1 MPSKFQKRFEQ
12 YSGISSIDLPD
23 LPDLENQ
30 KEEED
35 FTPIRNN
42 KFNRKLYGYTSLG
55 STPTKPVERDEDR
68 SAFWDTVPA
77 IYKEAYNNSLGGIM
91 HEMTTGKKYYNLVD
105 QPKGIVH
112 DIAAGFLSFFASKE
126 DLALMATTMGAG
138 SLASRAAIKGIAGK
152 AAASVAVGPNR
163 TTAQRAAAMLTK
175 RGGLSQKAAQSVVD
189 DVIQIGGQQAFMLG
203 AHDGFYEAARDARDE
218 ILASDVDLDK
228 YKDMNYGQ
236 ALGAVMKNAD
246 AKDFFRGGALGL
258 AGGVGRMSKLISP
271 LGKGSSAAGFVGEG
285 LTFGALSPIAYEGRL
300 PQFQDLAMAGGL
312 TAALTLPG
320 GIRAYGKKIKKQ
332 KLRDEIGAKE
342 TASATREAAYENL
355 ALTQKAQLYE
365 QVEQPFTNIKDIED
379 KRTLRPSQQFKM
391 GRGTFQRTNIYGQSV
406 TKVRKYK
413 GTDTI
418 VPDGTNIK
426 GEVDTEI
433 VFGNKQ
439 AIPFPSAKIVNGS
452 FRQTTKKGKGFEMQI
467 DVEGQGR
474 FRLDAKNTELFFQ
487 FHTSDVELLRKFE
500 NNLGN
505 IRNKRKILS
514 KFHDV
519 ELRTYRQKALDGVE
533 GYKAED
539 WSNSL
544 IDTINSNT
552 IQRGQERGTSG
563 FFRWA
568 NAIENG
574 QTIKISNMTTSEKA
588 ILTKNLRN
596 QKGIRDFIETNSK
609 LNDTNY
615 MYQTSGASKGPFAKM
630 LGPLTPFYYHLT
642 DPFARKIARLVNNVT
657 NRTEQKVTER
667 LITINQIT
675 KRNLDFDDK
684 KWWDGYLRGDEKVS
698 AWKDFDEVQK
708 VGTRKLWL
716 RSMDERIARA
726 RGKEQ
731 QRLKLRKD
739 LIIDTH
745 IFTTSGDGVKNPISI
760 WNDAKSANLNLAK
773 KVDGYLPRMFRK
785 DVLDIMFDNMS
796 TMEQKVLELT
806 KLEGFNLDGN
816 YSRDTLNKLNSQL
829 DGLVRQF
836 TASKKPG
843 AIEFKKVWNALSSS
857 LSSSGQPNTYD
868 VFRVLNHGMYTNT
881 LRPFSPLEKA
891 RKLANFELTNRD
903 IIKLV
908 PELMEK
914 DFTKLLVEYTSGAT
928 KRIELSKAFTPS
940 GAYFNQLLA
949 RVDPSAEMSGLK
961 LPKLLG
967 GQDLPLTIQ
976 NQSDAVK
983 MIKEVF
989 TGEINFDKTTPL
1001 SKSFQTIANLEM
1013 MGKISLGQ
1021 AVIPNLTQTFISTAV
1036 EAGMGT
1042 TLKSIYRLATDAKLR
1057 DRVNRS
1063 GATIL
1068 TAFDEIVLQDK
1079 ALQIGA
1085 ARLTKTEAPIK
1096 EFIKGKMSYTDGITY
1111 LTKKTAYP
1119 FSKINEMNQMIAA
1132 ATAEETVKKLGR
1144 AIAGKDFLSSLAPAQ
1159 RKKWAV
1165 NKLGRMGLKEK
1176 DVIKHLDAIEA
1187 GRYTTQ
1193 EQKLFRT
1200 KLLGSMQ
1207 KFAKNSQLQRDFM
1220 LDPFLFNDP
1229 MIKPLLLFKRFGY
1242 RQATYMKRTIEREFI
1257 DGNVMPLL
1265 NLGIGGVA
1273 GGSFVMWAKEKL
1285 NQVLTGEP
1293 QFYGKEARIKLLKE
1307 DKTFDDYM
1315 NALSNVGSFGVM
1327 SDILTDEDPG
1337 SAISFFLKPVI
1348 IDDFQRLIR
1357 SYDTFAKSMETHYP
1371 EQWDVPF
1378 RKAATVLAPIAGGN
1392 ISRMVRTGA
1401 GIGKFKI
1408 TPGAETE
1415 GMKKDRIR
1423 NTKGRTVE
1431 SIRDMI
1437 EDGNSKEAIKMYV
1450 DFNKT
1455 YGSMYPSLQIKSSD
1469 VSWKTIQK
1477 KWERKVKAQQE
1488 EKQYIP

>member
-1 MPSKFQKRFEQ
+1 MTSIFDSIIDENEDLNFDLSTIAVDDLEEAVLSVDLEKD
-12 YSGISSIDLPD
+12 YVSSIFDSVITGGQSIDTPKDLPSR
-23 LPDLENQ
+23 E
-30 KEEED
+30 K
-35 FTPIRNN
+35 
-42 KFNRKLYGYTSLG
+42 
-55 STPTKPVERDEDR
+55 DR

-126 DLALMATTMGAG
+126 DLGLMLTTGITG
-138 SLASRAAIKGIAGK
+138 GIASKAAIKGIAGK

-258 AGGVGRMSKLISP
+258 AGGIGRMSKLISP

-332 KLRDEIGAKE
+332 KLADEIGAKE
-342 TASATREAAYENL
+342 TAAATREAAYENS
-355 ALTQKAQLYE
+355 AVTQKAKLYE
-365 QVEQPFTNIKDIED
+365 QVEQPFVNIKDIED
-379 KRTLRPSQQFKM
+379 KRTLRPSQQFKR

-406 TKVRKYK
+406 TKVRKYQ
-413 GTDTI
+413 GTDTV
-418 VPDGTNIK
+418 VPEGTNIK
-426 GEVDTEI
+426 GKVDTEI
-433 VFGNKQ
+433 VFGGKQ

-539 WSNSL
+539 WSNAL

-552 IQRGQERGTSG
+552 IKRGQERGTSG

-588 ILTKNLRN
+588 ILTQNLRN
-596 QKGIRDFIETNSK
+596 QKAIRDFIQKNSK

-615 MYQTSGASKGPFAKM
+615 MYQTSGASKGPFAKI

-657 NRTEQKVTER
+657 NRTEQQVTER

-675 KRNLDFDDK
+675 KLNLDFDDR
-684 KWWDGYLRGDEKVS
+684 KWWEGYLRGEEKVS
-698 AWKDFDEVQK
+698 AWNDFNEIQK
-708 VGTRKLWL
+708 IGNKKLWL

-726 RGKEQ
+726 GGQEQ
-731 QRLKLRKD
+731 QRLKLRRD
-739 LIIDTH
+739 LIIDTGS
-745 IFTTSGDGVKNPISI
+745 FSDEI
-760 WNDAKSANLNLAK
+760 WLDASSANLNLAK

-785 DVLDIMFDNMS
+785 DVLDVMFDTMS

-816 YSRDTLNKLNSQL
+816 YTSATLDKLNSQL

-857 LSSSGQPNTYD
+857 LASGGQPNTYD

-891 RKLANFELTNRD
+891 RKLANFEFTNQD
-903 IIKLV
+903 IVKLV

-914 DFTKLLVEYTSGAT
+914 DFTKLLVEYASGAT

-940 GAYFNQLLA
+940 GAYFNQLLS
-949 RVDPSAEMSGLK
+949 RIDPSAEMSGLK

-976 NQSDAVK
+976 NQADAVK

-1013 MGKISLGQ
+1013 IGKISLGQ

-1085 ARLTKTEAPIK
+1085 SKLTKTEAPIK
-1096 EFIKGKMSYTDGITY
+1096 EFIKLKMSYTDGVTY

-1144 AIAGKDFLSSLAPAQ
+1144 AIAGKDFLSTLAPAQ

-1273 GGSFVMWAKEKL
+1273 GGSFVMWAKEKM

-1315 NALSNVGSFGVM
+1315 NAISNVGSFGVM

-1337 SAISFFLKPVI
+1337 SSISFFLKPVV

-1357 SYDTFAKSMETHYP
+1357 SYNTFAKSMETHYP

-1392 ISRMVRTGA
+1392 ISRLTRRAV
-1401 GIGKFKI
+1401 
-1408 TPGAETE
+1408 ETE

-1437 EDGNSKEAIKMYV
+1437 QDGNSKEAIKMYV
-1450 DFNKT
+1450 EFNET
-1455 YGSMYPSLQIKSSD
+1455 YGSMYPSLQIRASD

-1488 EKQYIP
+1488 EKQYTP

>member
-1 MPSKFQKRFEQ
+1 MPSKFQKRFEE

-30 KEEED
+30 EEEED
-35 FTPIRNN
+35 FTPIRDS
-42 KFNRKLYGYTSLG
+42 KFNRRLYGYTSLG
-55 STPTKPVERDEDR
+55 STPTKTAEREEDR

-126 DLALMATTMGAG
+126 DLGLMATTMGVG

-218 ILASDVDLDK
+218 ILASDVDLEK

-332 KLRDEIGAKE
+332 KLRDEITAKE
-342 TASATREAAYENL
+342 TAAATREAAYANL
-355 ALTQKAQLYE
+355 ALTQRGKLYE
-365 QVEQPFTNIKDIED
+365 QVEQPFVNIKDIED
-379 KRTLRPSQQFKM
+379 KRTLRPSEQFKR

-413 GTDTI
+413 GTEDI
-418 VPDGTNIK
+418 VPEGKNIK
-426 GEVDTEI
+426 GEVDTQI
-433 VFGNKQ
+433 VFGGKQ

-487 FHTSDVELLRKFE
+487 FHTADVELLRKFE

-539 WSNSL
+539 WSNAL

-552 IQRGQERGTSG
+552 VKSGANKGTSG

-574 QTIKISNMTTSEKA
+574 QTIKVSNMTTSEKA
-588 ILTKNLRN
+588 ILTQNLRN
-596 QKGIRDFIETNSK
+596 QKIIRDFVETNSK
-609 LNDTNY
+609 INDTNY
-615 MYQTSGASKGPFAKM
+615 MYQTSGASKGFFAKI
-630 LGPLTPFYYHLT
+630 LGPLTPFYYHLD
-642 DPFARKIARLVNNVT
+642 DPYARKAVRLVNNVT
-657 NRTEQKVTER
+657 NKTEQKVAER
-667 LITINQIT
+667 LLSVNQIV
-675 KRNLDFDDK
+675 KRELDFDDK
-684 KWWDGYLRGDEKVS
+684 KWWEGYLRGDDKVS

-708 VGTRKLWL
+708 VGNKKLWL

-726 RGKEQ
+726 GGQEQ
-731 QRLKLRKD
+731 QRLKLRRD
-739 LIIDTH
+739 LIIDTGS
-745 IFTTSGDGVKNPISI
+745 FSDEI
-760 WNDAKSANLNLAK
+760 WLDASSANLNLAK

-785 DVLDIMFDNMS
+785 DVLDVMFDNMS
-796 TMEQKVLELT
+796 TMEQKVVELT

-816 YSRDTLNKLNSQL
+816 YNKATLDKLNSQL

-836 TASKKPG
+836 TATKKKG

-857 LSSSGQPNTYD
+857 LASGGQPNTYD
-868 VFRVLNHGMYTNT
+868 VFRVLNHGTYTNT
-881 LRPFSPLEKA
+881 LRPLSPLEKA
-891 RKLANFELTNRD
+891 RKLANFEVSNQDVTRIVGNLHSD
-903 IIKLV
+903 
-908 PELMEK
+908 LMEK

-940 GAYFNQLLA
+940 GAYFDQLISKVNPA
-949 RVDPSAEMSGLK
+949 AEMTGLK

-976 NQSDAVK
+976 NQADAVK

-1001 SKSFQTIANLEM
+1001 SKSFQTVANLEM
-1013 MGKISLGQ
+1013 IGKISLGQ

-1042 TLKSIYRLATDAKLR
+1042 TLKSMYKLATDKKLR
-1057 DRVNRS
+1057 DRVSRS

-1068 TAFDEIVLQDK
+1068 TAFDEIVVQDK

-1111 LTKKTAYP
+1111 LTKKTAIP
-1119 FSKINEMNQMIAA
+1119 FSRINEMNQMIAA

-1159 RKKWAV
+1159 RKKWAI

-1187 GRYTTQ
+1187 GRYTTK
-1193 EQKLFRT
+1193 EQQLFRS

-1242 RQATYMKRTIEREFI
+1242 RQAAYMKKTIEREFI

-1293 QFYGKEARIKLLKE
+1293 QFYGKESRIKLLKE

-1315 NALSNVGSFGVM
+1315 NAISNVGSFGVM
-1327 SDILTDEDPG
+1327 SDILTDADPG
-1337 SAISFFLKPVI
+1337 SAISFFLKPVV
-1348 IDDFQRLIR
+1348 IDDFQRVVR
-1357 SYDTFAKSMETHYP
+1357 SWDTFAKSMETHYP

-1408 TPGAETE
+1408 TPGTETE

-1437 EDGNSKEAIKMYV
+1437 QDGNSKEAIKMYV
-1450 DFNKT
+1450 EFNET
-1455 YGSMYPSLQIKSSD
+1455 YGSMYPSLQIIASD

-1488 EKQYIP
+1488 EKQYTP